1 MQIYVDADALPTLIK
16 DVLVR
21 AAERLRIQVTFVAN
35 QYLKVPESGYIESIE
50 VPGGPDIADDKI
62 TEWVRSGDLV
72 ITADI
77 PLADRVIGKGA
88 LALDPRGETY
98 TASNIKERLATRNL
112 LDDLRNDGSIN
123 TAGGGPPPFHKKNI
137 HRFAS
142 QLESILAKH
151 V

>member
-112 LDDLRNDGSIN
+112 LDDLRGADQSSLLAAW
-123 TAGGGPPPFHKKNI
+123 T
-137 HRFAS
+137 HRPAW
-142 QLESILAKH
+142 Q
-151 V
+151 